1 MNYCITFVPTKQKA
15 MTNLSIYIN
24 ECKAIKELYNLG
36 LINDLEKQRQLMRA
50 KVLYISQEKDSQ

>member
-1 MNYCITFVPTKQKA
+1 